1 MCRLGKFGIGVAWMA
16 AGAALGALTNGLP
29 PPAFKWVV
37 LLVATVCAVGLPI
50 VLLLLAAAVLDWL
63 RMVIRGP

>member
-1 MCRLGKFGIGVAWMA
+1 MHRLKKFGIGVAWMA
-16 AGAALGALTNGLP
+16 AGAALSALIDVP
-29 PPAFKWVV
+29 PSAFKWVV